1 MIKKNIDKL
10 AKVEQRLWRDTLHK
24 TTKYDLGGASKYTI
38 FKKVISLEKV
48 EASKVLNELGYLEKM
63 LDKADDPFVEA
74 SWLDVAESWK
84 AMAKLIP
91 EMHSERCQGVLQCI
105 FSDDGVRKGL
115 GAAEQ
120 FTGID
125 GSPPR
130 GLLKLLKQGPGKH
143 MKENAYRYKKQIA
156 AEIAHIERI
165 KNLQTQATAYAVS
178 GIIVLG
184 STVGPFVA
192 SMFYNYM
199 SCGKWFG
206 QCDSD

>member
-1 MIKKNIDKL
+1 
-10 AKVEQRLWRDTLHK
+10 
-24 TTKYDLGGASKYTI
+24 
-38 FKKVISLEKV
+38 
-48 EASKVLNELGYLEKM
+48 
-63 LDKADDPFVEA
+63 
-74 SWLDVAESWK
+74 
-84 AMAKLIP
+84 MAALIP
-91 EMHSERCQGVLQCI
+91 KMHSERCQIILECI
-105 FSDDGVRKGL
+105 FSDAKVNRGL
-115 GAAEQ
+115 GAAIQ
-120 FTGID
+120 FQGIV
-125 GSPPR
+125 GKPPN
-130 GLLKLLKQGPGKH
+130 GLLLLLKQGPGAH
-143 MKENAYRYKKQIA
+143 MKENAYDYKKQIA

>member
-1 MIKKNIDKL
+1 MTTR
-10 AKVEQRLWRDTLHK
+10 RLSARDATRFLSRFRIAGRSHRRSVLTTPPFGTL
-24 TTKYDLGGASKYTI
+24 L
-38 FKKVISLEKV
+38 
-48 EASKVLNELGYLEKM
+48 
-63 LDKADDPFVEA
+63 
-74 SWLDVAESWK
+74 
-84 AMAKLIP
+84 
-91 EMHSERCQGVLQCI
+91 HSERCQGVLQCI
-105 FSDDGVRKGL
+105 FSDAGVRKGL
-115 GAAEQ
+115 GAAQQ
-120 FTGID
+120 FTGII
-125 GSPPR
+125 GSPPP
-130 GLLKLLKQGPGKH
+130 GLMLLLKQGPGAH

>member
-1 MIKKNIDKL
+1 
-10 AKVEQRLWRDTLHK
+10 
-24 TTKYDLGGASKYTI
+24 
-38 FKKVISLEKV
+38 
-48 EASKVLNELGYLEKM
+48 M

-105 FSDDGVRKGL
+105 FSDAGVRKGL
-115 GAAEQ
+115 GVAQ
-120 FTGID
+120 QLKGID
-125 GSPPR
+125 GSPPA
-130 GLLKLLKQGPGKH
+130 GLLKLLKQGLGKH
-143 MKENAYRYKKQIA
+143 MKENAYDYKKQIA
-156 AEIAHIERI
+156 AEIAHIERL